1 MLLLGCVLSLR
12 PEAVD
17 SETDLENSEDEEADM
32 SRDEAEASMGDEGR
46 RASGIS
52 KPGSGFCN
60 CTLM

>member
-1 MLLLGCVLSLR
+1 MLILGCVLSLR

-17 SETDLENSEDEEADM
+17 SETDLEDSEDEEADI
-32 SRDEAEASMGDEGR
+32 SRDEAEAPMGDDGGT
-46 RASGIS
+46 ASQIS

>member
-1 MLLLGCVLSLR
+1 LR

-17 SETDLENSEDEEADM
+17 SETYLEDSEDEEADI
-32 SRDEAEASMGDEGR
+32 SRDEAEAPMGDDGGT
-46 RASGIS
+46 ASQIS